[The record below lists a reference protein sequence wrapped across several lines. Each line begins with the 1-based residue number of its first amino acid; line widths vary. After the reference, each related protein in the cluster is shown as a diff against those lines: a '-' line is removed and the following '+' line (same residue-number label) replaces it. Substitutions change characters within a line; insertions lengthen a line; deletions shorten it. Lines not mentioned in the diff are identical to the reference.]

1 MFQLG
6 HHLAFDVSA
15 TVIEAPG
22 GGRGQGRAL
31 TVRLTIVVA
40 GQQLQTDVLE
50 YSFSGQ
56 IGQKCRRKTDP
67 FFLHPTGDAV
77 LRGIPPGS
85 FRADL
90 YSFAIEET
98 ANKAAALVAAIFIA
112 LVGAGIGALV
122 TSLLTR
128 GE

>member
-1 MFQLG
+1 M
-6 HHLAFDVSA
+6 
-15 TVIEAPG
+15 EAPG
-22 GGRGQGRAL
+22 GVRGQGRAL

-40 GQQLQTDVLE
+40 GQQLHTDVLE

-56 IGQKCRRKTDP
+56 VGQKVRRKTDP
-67 FFLHPTGDAV
+67 FFLHPTGDAI

-98 ANKAAALVAAIFIA
+98 ANKAAALVLA
-112 LVGAGIGALV
+112 LAGTGLGALV
-122 TSLLTR
+122 TWFLTK
-128 GE
+128 G